1 VPSLIP
7 VVLSIQPKITIFCK
21 MGQMSQM
28 VEKFP
33 EFLDADVIFG
43 FVVSQLKNLR
53 PLTLEAE
60 IFDHISKK

>member
-1 VPSLIP
+1 
-7 VVLSIQPKITIFCK
+7 